1 MSWVSTRRIEIK
13 YNLKNLNWK
22 MSKARKGKMISKVR
36 QYFVS
41 GEGHLSYLDQFP
53 RKNTEK

>member
-1 MSWVSTRRIEIK
+1 MSWASTRRIETK

-22 MSKARKGKMISKVR
+22 MSKARKGKMISKMR
-36 QYFVS
+36 QYFVY
-41 GEGHLSYLDQFP
+41 GEDRLGYLDQFP